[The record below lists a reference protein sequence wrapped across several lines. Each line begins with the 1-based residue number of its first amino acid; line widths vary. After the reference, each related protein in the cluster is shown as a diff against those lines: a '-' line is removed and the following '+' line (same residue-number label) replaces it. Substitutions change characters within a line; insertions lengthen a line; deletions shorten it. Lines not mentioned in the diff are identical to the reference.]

1 MRHMSPQSA
10 LRRARREL
18 RLVRG
23 EDSRDGQPCWMVYDL
38 HNNGRGIYGDEAKGQ
53 DEYQKRL
60 MFRALELIDPEHD
73 WHEYDWHL
81 LSGPAADQE
90 RHSSDGKVG
99 SPDRVG
105 DDKSSSLPAC
115 DDAMSDEDS
124 RLDLRYGKSAISHS

>member
-1 MRHMSPQSA
+1 MRHISPQSA

-90 RHSSDGKVG
+90 SGIPLMAKWAPLTVWGMINPQASQ
-99 SPDRVG
+99 
-105 DDKSSSLPAC
+105 PAT
-115 DDAMSDEDS
+115 MP
-124 RLDLRYGKSAISHS
+124 